1 MITYCYK
8 HDKCHVINLL
18 TFFKLLCTHNILI
31 ISYYACIIN
40 MLNFY
45 FFEIFFKNYKISKL
59 ADNQMIMILNYACII
74 IAIFVEILKK
84 MQTKLTQLLN
94 INYPIIQ
101 APMFLVSNTAMVI
114 EAMHSG
120 IAGCIPA
127 LNYRTL
133 DALKKAI
140 HELKKAKV
148 AGGSFGFNLIVNKS
162 NIKYKE
168 QLRVLCEEGCD
179 FIITSLGSPEET
191 IKQAHQVGI
200 KVFCDVV
207 DLKFAQKVEALGAD
221 AIIAVNNE
229 AGGHRGNVSP
239 EVLIKELVSH
249 CNIPIISAGGVGCK
263 ADVDKMLGFGAA
275 GVSVGSPFIASTEA
289 NVTNEYKQACVDYG
303 AKDIVMTE
311 RISGTP
317 CTVINTPYVQ
327 KIGTK
332 QTWLEAILN
341 KNKKLKKWVKMI
353 RFSIGMRATEK
364 AATQATYKTVWVAGP
379 SIEFTK
385 DIQPVKAIVKRL
397 TH

>member
-1 MITYCYK
+1 
-8 HDKCHVINLL
+8 
-18 TFFKLLCTHNILI
+18 
-31 ISYYACIIN
+31 
-40 MLNFY
+40 
-45 FFEIFFKNYKISKL
+45 
-59 ADNQMIMILNYACII
+59 
-74 IAIFVEILKK
+74 

-94 INYPIIQ
+94 IKYPIIQ

-114 EAMHSG
+114 EAMKAG

-133 DALKKAI
+133 EELRAAI
-140 HELKKAKV
+140 KELKAAKV
-148 AGGSFGFNLIVNKS
+148 ENGSFGFNLIVNKS

-191 IKQAHQVGI
+191 INSAHAVGI
-200 KVFCDVV
+200 KVFCDVT
-207 DLKFAQKVEALGAD
+207 DLKFAKKVEALGAD
-221 AIIAVNNE
+221 AAIAVNNE
-229 AGGHRGNVSP
+229 AGGHRGNHSP
-239 EVLIKELVSH
+239 EELLTLLTKNLS
-249 CNIPIISAGGVGCK
+249 IPVISAGGVGCK
-263 ADVDKMLGFGAA
+263 ADMDQMISYGAA
-275 GVSVGSPFIASTEA
+275 GVSVGSPFIASEEA

-303 AKDIVMTE
+303 AKDIVMTQ

-332 QTWLEAILN
+332 ESWLESVLN

-353 RFSIGMRATEK
+353 RFSIGMNATTK

-379 SIEFTK
+379 SIEHTKAILPTK
-385 DIQPVKAIVKRL
+385 DIINKLISD
-397 TH
+397 